1 MQSRRQGQSEETVA
15 KKKKST
21 ILLDESMFCPKAT
34 KSYLRHAQYL
44 GAIKS
49 SKKDLPATPVRN

>member
-15 KKKKST
+15 KKSA

-49 SKKDLPATPVRN
+49 SKKDLPATPARN

>member
-15 KKKKST
+15 KKST

-49 SKKDLPATPVRN
+49 SKKDLSATPVRN

>member
-15 KKKKST
+15 KKST

-49 SKKDLPATPVRN
+49 SKKDLPATPVRK

>member
-15 KKKKST
+15 KKNT

-49 SKKDLPATPVRN
+49 SKKDLSATPVRN

>member
-15 KKKKST
+15 KKKST

-49 SKKDLPATPVRN
+49 SKKDLSATPVRN

>member
-15 KKKKST
+15 KKST